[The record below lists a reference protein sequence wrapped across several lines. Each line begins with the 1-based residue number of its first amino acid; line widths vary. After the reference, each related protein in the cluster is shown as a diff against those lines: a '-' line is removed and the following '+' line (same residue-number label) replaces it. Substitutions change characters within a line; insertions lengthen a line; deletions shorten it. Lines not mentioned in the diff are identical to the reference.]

1 MSKVI
6 TGFHS
11 IEEKV
16 RAAQKQQ
23 NISSIQIH
31 FAKPGPRVK
40 KIIAQAKDIGI
51 QVFETDE
58 KNLMNMCKI
67 LINLCKIIAE
77 L

>member
-1 MSKVI
+1 MTKVI

-31 FAKPGPRVK
+31 FAKPVPRVK

-51 QVFETDE
+51 QVF
-58 KNLMNMCKI
+58 
-67 LINLCKIIAE
+67 
-77 L
+77 

>member
-40 KIIAQAKDIGI
+40 KIIAQARDIGI

-58 KNLMNMCKI
+58 KKLD
-67 LINLCKIIAE
+67 
-77 L
+77 